1 MNRSMGIE
9 GKIGIGGGGIVT
21 PQSQKNLEK
30 GERLARQRK
39 PHQAAPY
46 IQKAMKDPNNLD
58 AMISAAFL
66 NTAKDAARV
75 LEAAEARG
83 REIMGERLVVL
94 KPASTQNQVL
104 NFVRLGPDCFDDG
117 GRFVG
122 KYWSLPETRPYMRVL
137 QAQVRIYVEVEDYVA
152 SANTVIEMLRL
163 CPGDNLNQRTWL
175 GSVLIHAGRYS
186 DALYFVQSCLD
197 KEIPWPDRI
206 RFREPKYEPLSP
218 ETEKSLDWNHG
229 AILYSAA
236 LACFK
241 LRGDCPLAR
250 QYLRISAKANPNVL
264 IKILG
269 RKTKPASL
277 NMEARMYNGREDA
290 HDYLWLTQDLWM
302 TDDVWS
308 WVQENRDV
316 EELVLKECSR
326 DRCPNQEQK
335 AAQFQRCGSCHTVVY
350 CCRECQK
357 GDWKKHKPDCIA
369 HKERKETINAV
380 TRGKPTSNSANIYM
394 VDMMC

>member
-1 MNRSMGIE
+1 MNFSTHSHIDLIQGCHSTPEDVAADRLDRLEDNG
-9 GKIGIGGGGIVT
+9 GKADRENSSGSDQTVSTTAVDWSTNTGVC
-21 PQSQKNLEK
+21 QS
-30 GERLARQRK
+30 
-39 PHQAAPY
+39 
-46 IQKAMKDPNNLD
+46 
-58 AMISAAFL
+58 
-66 NTAKDAARV
+66 
-75 LEAAEARG
+75 
-83 REIMGERLVVL
+83 
-94 KPASTQNQVL
+94 
-104 NFVRLGPDCFDDG
+104 
-117 GRFVG
+117 
-122 KYWSLPETRPYMRVL
+122 PETRPYMRVL
-137 QAQVRIYVEVEDYVA
+137 QAQVQIYVEVEDYVA

-163 CPGDNLNQRTWL
+163 CPGDNLNQRARL

-186 DALYFVQSCLD
+186 DALYSVQSCLD
-197 KEIPWPDRI
+197 KEVPWPDRT

-241 LRGDCPLAR
+241 LRGD
-250 QYLRISAKANPNVL
+250 Y
-264 IKILG
+264 LG

-302 TDDVWS
+302 TDDDDVWS

-326 DRCPNQEQK
+326 DQCPNQEQK

-380 TRGKPTSNSANIYM
+380 TRGKLTSNSANIYM